1 MAVNKDN
8 FYSSFIDKLNEQ
20 NLITDKDNKNNIENI
35 EDIQSSFDTVSTNNN
50 ITYNSDNFY
59 DDFIYKLDKENK
71 KNINYS
77 VLGSDI
83 STTRKVQFGARQEPM
98 IVGSAVR
105 LGRAG
110 LASLFSDETFDEAA
124 QRIEAAR
131 QEKIFQDFPEFR
143 GKKEDL
149 TVLSGR
155 MGVALADPVTFFIPW
170 TKVAKAGKV
179 ATVATGAGV
188 ASADM
193 ALREKAL
200 YGDINIG
207 AVGISAALGG
217 TSTALGTVIAN
228 KLRGTT
234 AQDKI
239 LTVDK
244 KGNPITSNLTNTD
257 PVFVGPLSKE
267 MRDSLEQISLDSFEL
282 SQPFITSFQDNISSL
297 GVKYTKRD
305 RLTSELKKLENI
317 PQSAKEQGTLPFD
330 LKTKNLNEQI
340 SNLKKE
346 LKTNQ
351 KEIDNILF
359 IEQPK
364 NISITG
370 FNSLRKA
377 HEAGLLTGKIG
388 ENITRAFVHELV
400 RPLVG
405 ATAGGAVALVSSE
418 GETDTALNAALIA
431 GATLGFLNKRLD
443 NSKVIPREVRSIVAD
458 ESQKVFTHG
467 WRTWTRRLLAG
478 SEAGKGTI
486 QIEPVRKFFSDLYSS
501 RGQAGDLGNV
511 LEESV
516 EELKDKSLEF
526 YRKLLFDATADFDDD
541 TILAAGRLLQQHN
554 MPSNSKYSFLEK
566 GDLENLEAKNLFTR
580 LLSLREDSFVPYLKG
595 TGLKITN
602 NDTYG
607 LTQILDTEKI
617 NQIGRRKAEI
627 ILTKAYQLQAVNA
640 RKALAKSRGVKVS
653 TLPKINMQ
661 EIEAKALNHLNNAD
675 SIRRNE
681 VIGMT
686 KFDSQNTEAGNLI
699 NFITNEGKTIRQN
712 DTLMQ
717 SAKFVD
723 NERVLVDQE
732 ARALA
737 KELFIQ
743 DPEFT
748 LSRLFENTI
757 PIAEFSRRF
766 GPRGQG
772 IKDTIEDVKNYY
784 KQFGNIKSNQSLQKL
799 INEELNSIANSTN
812 AYFGTFGASS
822 VSSQNDFTKSVIL
835 TLQTLLATTKLTKV
849 AIPSIGDLLQTMQN
863 SGFKSSL
870 NSLITQV
877 KQQGSKANKPSAML
891 AQRVG
896 RDEDGVLFNEPLLG
910 RKFKN
915 RRYNGTL
922 EKELND
928 FNLMATTDYQRFLL
942 RGQRRFFEIVQL
954 GRVTRFA
961 REFAYDAGAF
971 RAFDLG
977 KLASKGKLKQ
987 ARLRELNSLG
997 LSVEDA
1003 KYLGQFK
1010 SMDEAYTNVQGK
1022 FLIDKAG
1029 RKAANRDALIPQV
1042 GNRRLFAQSRSPY
1055 MKFAGSFLSWAQA
1068 KTTQTNS
1075 LLRRIE
1081 DGDGKLALMMLTT
1094 LPLYGT
1100 IRYLQTQLN
1109 PTESF
1114 REEFENPLETKE
1126 DLLKF
1131 LADTGIFS
1139 AQLMP
1144 YWADKIF
1151 SSAKYNKNNA
1161 VENIYPVFGLVND
1174 AVAGGF
1180 DMVTGKP
1187 ATGAVKIG
1195 ETLVPGLKE
1204 ITRREELL
1212 GIDALGRKEG
1222 TEDFKAL
1229 DTKDEILPRMAT
1241 GGLITGP
1248 EVPYTKENAADRVDP
1263 FTGSPYSD
1271 QMARLGLAKGGLT
1284 DAEVLSMVEDKAWF
1298 QRATQPGG
1306 ELYKGKHTLL
1316 TRSSSDG
1323 QKEYLYPTIREVDG
1337 KLVDLGD
1344 KAFDVAIE
1352 KKDFL
1357 VFEGKNKEKQATE
1370 VSKKISDL
1378 IMPMRELNKKM
1389 TEDRLGLQDGG
1400 VPEGAVRIYDEDQGL
1415 QPVLP
1420 VIELLVGGAGRIL
1433 APITRR
1439 GADAVEETIRQK
1451 YRTFKIP
1458 KEVYH
1463 GGPKTLTD
1471 NVIKS
1476 QADLV
1481 NANQAAVFTTTIRK
1495 AAEDYAQ
1502 GKKGKVYEID
1512 TLKNINAKIFNPTKI
1527 DRSFK
1532 TTVNN
1537 EIKKNKDIIKQA
1549 DNTSVIGSRDV
1560 NIANKNIEQLNN
1572 LLRLDKLPKPKSS
1585 SIITEG
1591 NYVSRISPYQK
1602 DILTKGGY
1610 DVIDDSNV
1618 GSVLFLNQVKPN

>member
-1 MAVNKDN
+1 
-8 FYSSFIDKLNEQ
+8 
-20 NLITDKDNKNNIENI
+20 
-35 EDIQSSFDTVSTNNN
+35 
-50 ITYNSDNFY
+50 
-59 DDFIYKLDKENK
+59 
-71 KNINYS
+71 
-77 VLGSDI
+77 
-83 STTRKVQFGARQEPM
+83 
-98 IVGSAVR
+98 
-105 LGRAG
+105 
-110 LASLFSDETFDEAA
+110 
-124 QRIEAAR
+124 
-131 QEKIFQDFPEFR
+131 
-143 GKKEDL
+143 
-149 TVLSGR
+149 
-155 MGVALADPVTFFIPW
+155 
-170 TKVAKAGKV
+170 
-179 ATVATGAGV
+179 
-188 ASADM
+188 
-193 ALREKAL
+193 
-200 YGDINIG
+200 
-207 AVGISAALGG
+207 
-217 TSTALGTVIAN
+217 
-228 KLRGTT
+228 
-234 AQDKI
+234 
-239 LTVDK
+239 
-244 KGNPITSNLTNTD
+244 
-257 PVFVGPLSKE
+257 
-267 MRDSLEQISLDSFEL
+267 
-282 SQPFITSFQDNISSL
+282 
-297 GVKYTKRD
+297 
-305 RLTSELKKLENI
+305 
-317 PQSAKEQGTLPFD
+317 
-330 LKTKNLNEQI
+330 
-340 SNLKKE
+340 
-346 LKTNQ
+346 
-351 KEIDNILF
+351 
-359 IEQPK
+359 
-364 NISITG
+364 
-370 FNSLRKA
+370 
-377 HEAGLLTGKIG
+377 
-388 ENITRAFVHELV
+388 
-400 RPLVG
+400 
-405 ATAGGAVALVSSE
+405 
-418 GETDTALNAALIA
+418 
-431 GATLGFLNKRLD
+431 
-443 NSKVIPREVRSIVAD
+443 
-458 ESQKVFTHG
+458 
-467 WRTWTRRLLAG
+467 
-478 SEAGKGTI
+478 
-486 QIEPVRKFFSDLYSS
+486 
-501 RGQAGDLGNV
+501 
-511 LEESV
+511 
-516 EELKDKSLEF
+516 
-526 YRKLLFDATADFDDD
+526 
-541 TILAAGRLLQQHN
+541 
-554 MPSNSKYSFLEK
+554 
-566 GDLENLEAKNLFTR
+566 
-580 LLSLREDSFVPYLKG
+580 
-595 TGLKITN
+595 
-602 NDTYG
+602 
-607 LTQILDTEKI
+607 
-617 NQIGRRKAEI
+617 
-627 ILTKAYQLQAVNA
+627 
-640 RKALAKSRGVKVS
+640 
-653 TLPKINMQ
+653 
-661 EIEAKALNHLNNAD
+661 
-675 SIRRNE
+675 
-681 VIGMT
+681 
-686 KFDSQNTEAGNLI
+686 
-699 NFITNEGKTIRQN
+699 
-712 DTLMQ
+712 
-717 SAKFVD
+717 
-723 NERVLVDQE
+723 
-732 ARALA
+732 
-737 KELFIQ
+737 
-743 DPEFT
+743 
-748 LSRLFENTI
+748 
-757 PIAEFSRRF
+757 
-766 GPRGQG
+766 
-772 IKDTIEDVKNYY
+772 
-784 KQFGNIKSNQSLQKL
+784 
-799 INEELNSIANSTN
+799 
-812 AYFGTFGASS
+812 
-822 VSSQNDFTKSVIL
+822 
-835 TLQTLLATTKLTKV
+835 
-849 AIPSIGDLLQTMQN
+849 MQN

-922 EKELND
+922 EKELSD

-1010 SMDEAYTNVQGK
+1010 SMDEAYANVQGK

-1042 GNRRLFAQSRSPY
+1042 GNRRLFAQSRSPW

-1100 IRYLQTQLN
+1100 VRYLQTQLN

-1114 REEFENPLETKE
+1114 REEFQSPLETKE

-1151 SSAKYNKNNA
+1151 SSAKYNRNNA

-1241 GGLITGP
+1241 GGFITGP
-1248 EVPYTKENAADRVDP
+1248 EVPDTKENPADRVDP

-1271 QMARLGLAKGGLT
+1271 QMA
-1284 DAEVLSMVEDKAWF
+1284 
-1298 QRATQPGG
+1298 
-1306 ELYKGKHTLL
+1306 
-1316 TRSSSDG
+1316 
-1323 QKEYLYPTIREVDG
+1323 
-1337 KLVDLGD
+1337 
-1344 KAFDVAIE
+1344 
-1352 KKDFL
+1352 
-1357 VFEGKNKEKQATE
+1357 
-1370 VSKKISDL
+1370 
-1378 IMPMRELNKKM
+1378 
-1389 TEDRLGLQDGG
+1389 RLGLQDGG

-1471 NVIKS
+1471 DVIKS

-1549 DNTSVIGSRDV
+1549 DNTSVVGSRDV

-1591 NYVSRISPYQK
+1591 NYVSRISPYQR

>member
-20 NLITDKDNKNNIENI
+20 NLITDKDNKENI
-35 EDIQSSFDTVSTNNN
+35 EDIQSSFDTISTNNN

-59 DDFIYKLDKENK
+59 DDFIYKLVEENK
-71 KNINYS
+71 KNKDYS

-83 STTRKVQFGARQEPM
+83 STTRKIQFGARQEPM
-98 IVGSAVR
+98 IIGSAVR
-105 LGRAG
+105 LGQAG

-170 TKVAKAGKV
+170 TKVARAGKV

-244 KGNPITSNLTNTD
+244 KGKPITSNLTNTD

-405 ATAGGAVALVSSE
+405 ATAGGAIALVSSE
-418 GETDTALNAALIA
+418 GETDTALNSALIA

-501 RGQAGDLGNV
+501 RGQAGDLGTV

-595 TGLKITN
+595 TGLKIN
-602 NDTYG
+602 NSDTYG

-653 TLPKINMQ
+653 TLPKINMD
-661 EIEAKALNHLNNAD
+661 EIESKALNHLNNAD

-686 KFDSQNTEAGNLI
+686 KFDSQNTEAGDLI

-748 LSRLFENTI
+748 LTRLFENTI

-784 KQFGNIKSNQSLQKL
+784 KQFGDIKRNQSLQKL

-822 VSSQNDFTKSVIL
+822 ISSQNDLTKSVIL

-863 SGFKSSL
+863 SGFKSSF
-870 NSLITQV
+870 NSLVTQI

-928 FNLMATTDYQRFLL
+928 FNLMATTDYQKSLL
-942 RGQRRFFEIVQL
+942 RFQSRFFEIVQL

-1010 SMDEAYTNVQGK
+1010 NMDEAYANVQGK

-1042 GNRRLFAQSRSPY
+1042 GNRRLFAQSRTPW

-1100 IRYLQTQLN
+1100 VRYLQTQLN

-1114 REEFENPLETKE
+1114 REEFQSPLETKE

-1151 SSAKYNKNNA
+1151 SSYKYNKNNA
-1161 VENIYPVFGLVND
+1161 VENIYPVFGIVND

-1180 DMVTGKP
+1180 DIVSGKP
-1187 ATGAVKIG
+1187 RTGVVKVG
-1195 ETLVPGLKE
+1195 ETIIPGIKE
-1204 ITRREELL
+1204 VTRREALL
-1212 GIDALGRKEG
+1212 KEEV
-1222 TEDFKAL
+1222 EDFKAK
-1229 DTKDEILPRMAT
+1229 DTEDETLPRMAT
-1241 GGLITGP
+1241 GGFITGP
-1248 EVPYTKENAADRVDP
+1248 EVPDTKENPADRVDP
-1263 FTGSPYSD
+1263 FTGNPYSD
-1271 QMARLGLAKGGLT
+1271 QMARLGL
-1284 DAEVLSMVEDKAWF
+1284 
-1298 QRATQPGG
+1298 
-1306 ELYKGKHTLL
+1306 
-1316 TRSSSDG
+1316 
-1323 QKEYLYPTIREVDG
+1323 
-1337 KLVDLGD
+1337 
-1344 KAFDVAIE
+1344 
-1352 KKDFL
+1352 
-1357 VFEGKNKEKQATE
+1357 
-1370 VSKKISDL
+1370 
-1378 IMPMRELNKKM
+1378 
-1389 TEDRLGLQDGG
+1389 QDGG
-1400 VPEGAVRIYDEDQGL
+1400 RAEFLASLQSPKDNVPEEEIILYDEDQGL
-1415 QPVLP
+1415 KPVFP

-1439 GADAVEETIRQK
+1439 GADAIEETIRQK

-1481 NANQAAVFTTTIRK
+1481 NANQAAVFTTTIKK

-1502 GKKGKVYEID
+1502 GKKGRVYEID
-1512 TLKNINAKIFNPTKI
+1512 TLKNVNAKIFNPTKI

-1549 DNTSVIGSRDV
+1549 DNTSVVGSRDV
-1560 NIANKNIEQLNN
+1560 NIANKNIKELNN

-1591 NYVSRISPYQK
+1591 NYVSRISPYQR

>member
-8 FYSSFIDKLNEQ
+8 FYSSFIDKLNQ
-20 NLITDKDNKNNIENI
+20 KNLIDNKNNKENL
-35 EDIQSSFDTVSTNNN
+35 EDIQNSFDTIPSSSNN
-50 ITYNSDNFY
+50 ISYKSDDFY
-59 DDFIYKLDKENK
+59 DDFIYKLNKENQK
-71 KNINYS
+71 DIDYS
-77 VLGSDI
+77 ALGSDI
-83 STTRKVQFGARQEPM
+83 STTRKVQFGAAQEPM
-98 IVGSAVR
+98 ILGSAFR
-105 LGRAG
+105 LGKAG
-110 LASLFSDETFDEAA
+110 LTSLFSNETFDEAA

-131 QEKIFQDFPEFR
+131 QEKIFQEFPEFR

-179 ATVATGAGV
+179 ATTATGAGV
-188 ASADM
+188 AAGDV

-207 AVGISAALGG
+207 AVGIGAALGG

-244 KGNPITSNLTNTD
+244 KGQTITTNLSNTD

-267 MRDSLEQISLDSFEL
+267 MRDSLEQVSLDSFEL
-282 SQPFITSFQDNISSL
+282 SQPFITSFQDNVSSL

-305 RLTSELKKLENI
+305 RLNSELKKLENI
-317 PQSAKEQGTLPFD
+317 PQAAKEQGTLPFD

-340 SNLKKE
+340 SNIKKE
-346 LKTNQ
+346 LRTNQ

-388 ENITRAFVHELV
+388 ENISRAFVHELV

-418 GETDTALNAALIA
+418 GETDTALNSALIA

-443 NSKVIPREVRSIVAD
+443 NSKVIPREIRSIIAD

-486 QIEPVRKFFSDLYSS
+486 QIEPVRKFFSDLYST
-501 RGQAGDLGNV
+501 RGQAGDLGTV

-526 YRKLLFDATADFDDD
+526 YRKQLFDATSDFNDD

-566 GDLENLEAKNLFTR
+566 GDLENLEAQNLFTR
-580 LLSLREDSFVPYLKG
+580 LLSLREDSFIPYLKG

-617 NQIGRRKAEI
+617 NLIGRRKAET
-627 ILTKAYQLQAVNA
+627 ILIKAYQLQAVNA

-661 EIEAKALNHLNNAD
+661 EIENKALNHLNNAD

-699 NFITNEGKTIRQN
+699 NFITNDGKSIRQN

-748 LSRLFENTI
+748 LTRLFENTI

-784 KQFGNIKSNQSLQKL
+784 KQFGDIKRNTSLQKL
-799 INEELNSIANSTN
+799 INEELDSIANSTN

-822 VSSQNDFTKSVIL
+822 VFSQNDFTKSLIL

-863 SGFKSSL
+863 SKFKASF
-870 NSLITQV
+870 NSLVTQI

-928 FNLMATTDYQRFLL
+928 FNLMATTGYQKFLL
-942 RGQRRFFEIVQL
+942 RFQQRFFEIVQL

-977 KLASKGKLKQ
+977 ELASKGKLKQ

-1010 SMDEAYTNVQGK
+1010 NMDEAYANVQGK

-1042 GNRRLFAQSRSPY
+1042 GNRRLFAQSRSPW

-1081 DGDGKLALMMLTT
+1081 DGDGQLALMMLTT

-1100 IRYLQTQLN
+1100 VRYLQTQLN

-1114 REEFENPLETKE
+1114 REEFQSPLETKE

-1144 YWADKIF
+1144 YWADKLY
-1151 SSAKYNKNNA
+1151 SSAKYNRNNA

-1180 DMVTGKP
+1180 DIVTDKP
-1187 ATGAVKIG
+1187 RTGAVKIG

-1204 ITRREELL
+1204 VTRRDELL
-1212 GIDALGRKEG
+1212 GIDALGRKEE
-1222 TEDFKAL
+1222 TEDFKAK
-1229 DTKDEILPRMAT
+1229 DTEDEVLPEFST
-1241 GGLITGP
+1241 GGLVSGP
-1248 EVPYTKENAADRVDP
+1248 EVSDTKEDPADRVDP
-1263 FTGSPYSD
+1263 FTGAPYSD
-1271 QMARLGLAKGGLT
+1271 QMARLGLAEGGN
-1284 DAEVLSMVEDKAWF
+1284 
-1298 QRATQPGG
+1298 
-1306 ELYKGKHTLL
+1306 TL
-1316 TRSSSDG
+1316 
-1323 QKEYLYPTIREVDG
+1323 QEY
-1337 KLVDLGD
+1337 
-1344 KAFDVAIE
+1344 E
-1352 KKDFL
+1352 KKL
-1357 VFEGKNKEKQATE
+1357 N
-1370 VSKKISDL
+1370 
-1378 IMPMRELNKKM
+1378 EL
-1389 TEDRLGLQDGG
+1389 
-1400 VPEGAVRIYDEDQGL
+1400 
-1415 QPVLP
+1415 
-1420 VIELLVGGAGRIL
+1420 
-1433 APITRR
+1433 
-1439 GADAVEETIRQK
+1439 
-1451 YRTFKIP
+1451 
-1458 KEVYH
+1458 
-1463 GGPKTLTD
+1463 
-1471 NVIKS
+1471 
-1476 QADLV
+1476 
-1481 NANQAAVFTTTIRK
+1481 
-1495 AAEDYAQ
+1495 EDY
-1502 GKKGKVYEID
+1502 
-1512 TLKNINAKIFNPTKI
+1512 
-1527 DRSFK
+1527 
-1532 TTVNN
+1532 
-1537 EIKKNKDIIKQA
+1537 IKKNRLVSKEATMSLLSGEGYNDPRFIKSTGNKLIDKYGMRPFPAEGSGKILSTKELGIEGEDSIINPHRVGMYNPSKDIIQYKDISGILPSQTPEATQIHEIVHRAANRSGWLDNFYKDKKLKEIAPKVSGKRGKQLT
-1549 DNTSVIGSRDV
+1549 NVINEALAHSYDH
-1560 NIANKNIEQLNN
+1560 ALTNKKINS
-1572 LLRLDKLPKPKSS
+1572 DKLKEEIRFRVSLFNIRDDYKDKVTQEIFESLPALQ
-1585 SIITEG
+1585 ENFE
-1591 NYVSRISPYQK
+1591 NYLK
-1602 DILTKGGY
+1602 ELDELWT
-1610 DVIDDSNV
+1610 
-1618 GSVLFLNQVKPN
+1618 